1 MTANTAMKKQPRPQF
16 SISTD
21 EVSDID
27 FLLIVDVL
35 EAGQWVEWE
44 VSFSIDDEYFSG
56 FLQACPRHPSDL
68 HHSVIEACEF
78 MGYLGDRD

>member
-1 MTANTAMKKQPRPQF
+1 MTANTIMKKQPRQF
-16 SISTD
+16 SISTE
-21 EVSDID
+21 EVSDLE
-27 FLLIVDVL
+27 FVLVVDVI

-44 VSFSIDDEYFSG
+44 VRFCIKDERFSG

-78 MGYLGDRD
+78 MGYLE